1 MDHILKLE
9 TSKIKVLISPEVGG
23 SIYSLD
29 YCHNGKWLNVMR
41 PTSRTALE
49 NKEAGDFASYNLIP
63 FSNRIENGVLQYRGK
78 EYKLEINNDDG
89 HTIHGEVW
97 QRPLRVSHSDSSK
110 INLTFDSN
118 DFDDISWPFPFY
130 SEITYELIEDILS
143 INLLIENKGE
153 STMPAGMGIHPYFM
167 RRLTDADSKVE
178 LRMPIKGIY
187 PGDTT
192 IPIGTYVDV
201 EDRLDFSQ
209 GKELTE
215 DFLDNCF
222 AIGEDDIVI
231 TWPGSGVRVTMKK
244 DNIFGHGIIYCPLDN
259 KDFFAIEPVTNCN
272 NGFNMEEQGT
282 ENTGTIH
289 MAPGEVIE
297 GNIAI
302 HISDI

>member
-1 MDHILKLE
+1 
-9 TSKIKVLISPEVGG
+9 
-23 SIYSLD
+23 
-29 YCHNGKWLNVMR
+29 
-41 PTSRTALE
+41 
-49 NKEAGDFASYNLIP
+49 
-63 FSNRIENGVLQYRGK
+63 
-78 EYKLEINNDDG
+78 
-89 HTIHGEVW
+89 
-97 QRPLRVSHSDSSK
+97 
-110 INLTFDSN
+110 
-118 DFDDISWPFPFY
+118 
-130 SEITYELIEDILS
+130 
-143 INLLIENKGE
+143 
-153 STMPAGMGIHPYFM
+153 
-167 RRLTDADSKVE
+167 
-178 LRMPIKGIY
+178 
-187 PGDTT
+187 
-192 IPIGTYVDV
+192 GTYVDV

-297 GNIAI
+297 GNIEI